1 MIIELSARPLLFF
14 IRTKPFWLVL
24 TLPLIRGAL
33 QYALY
38 KEVSETL
45 YTEVSLIAA
54 ALIFTILETRNF
66 KVQIFSGKIVTKN
79 GFFIKKT
86 KAVEIEKISLVLIKA
101 NLIEEALGLARVFI
115 FAEYAERR
123 KGELRFRV
131 RKKNLKILEG
141 LLFDGS
147 QN

>member
-24 TLPLIRGAL
+24 TLPLIRGVL

-54 ALIFTILETRNF
+54 ALIFTVLETRNF

-86 KAVEIEKISLVLIKA
+86 KAVEIEKISLVLIKT
-101 NLIEEALGLARVFI
+101 NLIEEVLGLARVFI

-141 LLFDGS
+141 LLFDNS